1 MHASLDPIRVAH
13 DTGAM
18 TDMEAELRPEQGWH
32 CLHLYYRIEFGQW
45 QLFSPAEQRAAKTR
59 LTALVQEIR
68 GFEST
73 QLLTMSVVTPKADL
87 GFMLVTP
94 DLHQANR
101 FEKQL
106 SLSLG
111 SEVLIPVF
119 SYLSL
124 TEESEYVT
132 TDEEYGRTLEKDEK
146 LSPGSPEFTQA
157 MAAFR
162 ERMDK
167 YRHERVYPTLP
178 DWPVVCFYPMSKRRG
193 EEKNWYT
200 LPYSDRRRL
209 MSGHAKVG
217 REYAGKVKQ
226 LITGSSGL
234 DDGEWGVTL
243 FARDTFQIKSI
254 VYQMRFDEVSAAYGE
269 FGEFYISLQLPLDEL
284 FERLQL

>member
-13 DTGAM
+13 DTGEM
-18 TDMEAELRPEQGWH
+18 TEREGELRPEQGWH

-59 LTALVQEIR
+59 LTSLVQEIR
-68 GFEST
+68 GFETT
-73 QLLTMSVVTPKADL
+73 QLLTMSMVTPKSDL

-94 DLHQANR
+94 DLHHANR

-111 SEVLIPVF
+111 SDVLIPVF

-132 TDEEYGRTLEKDEK
+132 TDEEYGRTLKTDEK
-146 LSPGSPEFTQA
+146 LSPGSPEFMQA
-157 MAAFR
+157 MSAFR
-162 ERMDK
+162 DRIAK

-200 LPYSDRRRL
+200 LPYSDRRQL
-209 MSGHAKVG
+209 MSAHAKVG

-269 FGEFYISLQLPLDEL
+269 FGEFYIGLQLPLDEL